1 MSKKHSKYSKDK
13 DAHITNLKLICA
25 TILFV
30 LFLLSI
36 IFVFHYTDIDKGGIE
51 ILNNLRNPWFYRISI
66 TLWNLKKITVS
77 IYLYCCF
84 WLYFRCSLIIII
96 LILQLQNIRYF
107 LFYRCLYFLQV
118 FITPCLQILSKTG
131 L

>member
-51 ILNNLRNPWFYRISI
+51 ILNNLRNP
-66 TLWNLKKITVS
+66 
-77 IYLYCCF
+77 
-84 WLYFRCSLIIII
+84 
-96 LILQLQNIRYF
+96 
-107 LFYRCLYFLQV
+107 
-118 FITPCLQILSKTG
+118 
-131 L
+131 

>member
-1 MSKKHSKYSKDK
+1 MSKKYSKDK

-51 ILNNLRNPWFYRISI
+51 ILNNLRNP
-66 TLWNLKKITVS
+66 
-77 IYLYCCF
+77 
-84 WLYFRCSLIIII
+84 
-96 LILQLQNIRYF
+96 
-107 LFYRCLYFLQV
+107 
-118 FITPCLQILSKTG
+118 
-131 L
+131 